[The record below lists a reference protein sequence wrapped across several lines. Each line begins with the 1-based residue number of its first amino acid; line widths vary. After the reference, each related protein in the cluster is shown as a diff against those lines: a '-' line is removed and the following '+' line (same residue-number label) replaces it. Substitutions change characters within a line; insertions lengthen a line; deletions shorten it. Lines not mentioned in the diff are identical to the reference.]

1 MGRAKDIIVKPIAA
15 KDANKIIKQLHY
27 SGKIV
32 PNSQLHFGVFLDGK
46 CGGAMQFGPSTDK
59 RRMLGIVEGAGWN
72 DFLELNR
79 LAFSDWLPK
88 NSESR
93 AISQAI
99 KYIRKNYPHIKWIIS
114 FADGTQCGDG
124 TIYRASGF
132 CLVGIK
138 KNTQILKMPDG
149 SLINKKTLDNP
160 NHVAPDGRF
169 GSALAREKGATAI
182 PGYQLKYIYFVDGEI
197 REKLT
202 VPILPYSMI
211 AEVGATMYKGKRPK

>member
-15 KDANKIIKQLHY
+15 KDANKIIRQLHY
-27 SGKIV
+27 SGKVV

-114 FADGTQCGDG
+114 FADATQCGDG

-132 CLVGIK
+132 HLVGIK
-138 KNTQILKMPDG
+138 KNTEILQTIDGKRVNVKTLNSPNNIGPDG
-149 SLINKKTLDNP
+149 QLGSTWAKKN
-160 NHVAPDGRF
+160 
-169 GSALAREKGATAI
+169 GAK
-182 PGYQLKYIYFVDGEI
+182 PLLGYQLKYIYFIDG
-197 REKLT
+197 RAMGMLT
-202 VPILPYSMI
+202 VPILPYSKI
-211 AEVGATMYKGKRPK
+211 VEVGAAMYKGKRPK